1 MNECEGMKK
10 HILITKGLSILVFLI
25 FFSSLNVNTAYA
37 QSITINDGLLWLS
50 NNQNPDGSWGL
61 QGNLTLINTTE
72 VMDTLRYL
80 GYTGTS
86 YTEGVNWVSS
96 YTATSTD
103 EIARA
108 TISLNTDGLSVTTS
122 IDILTGYINP
132 DNGWGIGESFSSDIV
147 DTALAL
153 DALKSVNYSNQ
164 ATISNAVLYLITNQ
178 NSDGGWGFYAGDDS
192 NVYMTAMVS
201 STLEQFQGSGQGQ
214 ALPLQEAIKYI
225 TKTQFSDGSWNE
237 DAYSIAHKKIFLTL
251 NILFVNPYIIRR
263 VNEDRFS

>member
-1 MNECEGMKK
+1 MKK
-10 HILITKGLSILVFLI
+10 KIFYSKIALAFLFI
-25 FFSSLNVNTAYA
+25 CFTWTTSAYA
-37 QSITINDGLLWLS
+37 QNSSINNGLNWLFA
-50 NNQNPDGSWGL
+50 NQNIDGSWGL
-61 QGNLTLINTTE
+61 QGNLTLVNTTE

-86 YTEGVNWVSS
+86 YTEGVNWASS

-108 TISLNTDGLSVTTS
+108 TISLSNDGLSVTTS
-122 IDILTGYINP
+122 IDILTGYMNL
-132 DNGWGIGESFSSDIV
+132 DNGWGIGAGFSSDTL

-153 DALKSVNYSNQ
+153 SALKSVNYSNQ
-164 ATISNAVLYLITNQ
+164 TTISNAVLYLVTNQ

-192 NVYMTAMVS
+192 NVYMTTMVS

-214 ALPLQEAIKYI
+214 ALPLQEAINYI

-237 DAYSIAHKKIFLTL
+237 DAYSTAHKKIFLTL
-251 NILFVNPYIIRR
+251 QILLVNQYLIRR